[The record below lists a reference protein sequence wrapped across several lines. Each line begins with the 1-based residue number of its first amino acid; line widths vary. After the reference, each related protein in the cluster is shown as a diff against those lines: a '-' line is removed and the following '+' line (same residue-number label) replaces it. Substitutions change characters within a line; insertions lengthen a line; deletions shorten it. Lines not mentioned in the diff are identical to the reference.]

1 MKKKVLII
9 FKYPH
14 GWNKDVI
21 NKFSNYYDTEF
32 LYVSNFENKNFVEIV
47 KEIND
52 LISLKK
58 IEIVVFDPDYFKF
71 INYFFVQKINC
82 KKKILMTG
90 DDFHLHEL
98 HSITASAC
106 DMVLSSDPLSV
117 LKYKEKGFDAFFFQ
131 FDFSQIKKT
140 GENKKDIDV
149 LFYGHITEDRK
160 EILNYIS
167 GEGINLKNVGHEEFV
182 TGLPRDE
189 LLELISRSKIF
200 LNLSKTRTSKV
211 QKYNTDSIYKFYYQ
225 FKGKVIIAGLKG
237 IACVS
242 EYSPGLE
249 LLFNKD
255 EVPTFYTKEEC
266 LEILKKLLKD
276 EELLSGYTKNF
287 TSKVQNL
294 HEDKKNFESIF
305 NAIEKES
312 NRKVKLIKIPYWY
325 LRIAAKQI
333 ILKNIKLSNLLKS
346 LLQFKIIFPML
357 ENSNVVE
364 KILIILESFINILWY
379 SLIYSI
385 KNKK

>member
-276 EELLSGYTKNF
+276 KELLSGYTKNF

>member
-14 GWNKDVI
+14 GWNRDVI
-21 NKFSNYYDTEF
+21 NKFSNYYDAEF

-98 HSITASAC
+98 HSITASEC

-131 FDFSQIKKT
+131 FDFSKIKKT

>member
-1 MKKKVLII
+1 MKKKLLII

-131 FDFSQIKKT
+131 FDFSKIKKT